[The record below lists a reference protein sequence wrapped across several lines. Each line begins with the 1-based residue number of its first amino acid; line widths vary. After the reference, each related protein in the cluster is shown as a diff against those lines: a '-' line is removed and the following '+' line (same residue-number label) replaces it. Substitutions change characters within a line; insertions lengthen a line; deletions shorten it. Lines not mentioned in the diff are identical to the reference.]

1 MQENHRRQKVLDI
14 RRYEHRST
22 LPSKQVLEK
31 TGITISENLAEMQ
44 VIVEKVSAGKSLLAG
59 ADKYRLL
66 YFGSLLYD
74 FYLLTEDCLL
84 AVARITDRW
93 IPGSLDWHERLLKL
107 MQSPIEDKRPPVIS
121 AQTAYLL
128 ADYLNLYLH
137 FHDHCS
143 KLSAARIEKLV
154 SNLNLLYTLLEK
166 ELTLICGLF
175 APENR
180 RDR

>member
-1 MQENHRRQKVLDI
+1 MLDV
-14 RRYEHRST
+14 RRYEYRST
-22 LPSKQVLEK
+22 FPSKQVLEK
-31 TGITISENLAEMQ
+31 TGDVIADNLAEMQ
-44 VIVEKVSAGKSLLAG
+44 FIAQKASAEKSLLAG

-74 FYLLTEDCLL
+74 FYLLTEDSLL
-84 AVARITDRW
+84 AVARITDKW

-121 AQTAYLL
+121 SRTAYLL

-143 KLSAARIEKLV
+143 KLSVPRIEKMV
-154 SNLNLLYTLLEK
+154 TNLKPLYTLLEK
-166 ELTLICGLF
+166 ELTHIRRLLI
-175 APENR
+175 PESAGAMRKTGNT
-180 RDR
+180 